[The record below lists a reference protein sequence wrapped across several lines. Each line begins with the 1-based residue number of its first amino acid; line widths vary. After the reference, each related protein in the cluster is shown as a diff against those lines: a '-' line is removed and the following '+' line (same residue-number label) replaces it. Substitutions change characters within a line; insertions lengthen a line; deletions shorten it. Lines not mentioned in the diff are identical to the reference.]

1 MAFFEE
7 IVIKDSIVRK
17 DMREEGENFKTILK
31 S

>member
-17 DMREEGENFKTILK
+17 DMREEGENLKTILE